1 MYIPDVFLGEA
12 EHMSDLLR
20 DHPLATLVLHGS
32 ADPHIAHVP
41 LVARRDRKALL
52 GHVARS
58 NPLASAIRVG
68 ARATA
73 VVHGPDAYVSPT
85 AYVTQQGH
93 VPTWNYA
100 VAHVV
105 GTLRVLEDAI
115 SVLDELVATFE
126 NDDGYRPDWT
136 DARISE
142 LASHITCFEF
152 VIEAIEVKL
161 KLSQNRHADDF
172 EAATARF
179 ERDGR
184 RELVR
189 WMRIANPK

>member
-1 MYIPDVFLGEA
+1 MYIPDVFLGKA
-12 EHMSDLLR
+12 ERMFDLLR
-20 DHPLATLVLHGS
+20 DHPLATLVLHDA

-41 LVARRDRKALL
+41 LVSRRDHKALF

-58 NPLASAIRVG
+58 NPLVSAIRVG

-73 VVHGPDAYVSPT
+73 VVHGPGAYVSPT

-115 SVLDELVATFE
+115 SVLDELVAVFE
-126 NDDGYRPDWT
+126 DDDGYRPDWT
-136 DARISE
+136 DARIGE
-142 LASHITCFEF
+142 LTSHITCFEF
-152 VIEAIEVKL
+152 VIEAIDVKL

-172 EAATARF
+172 DSAIARF

-189 WMRIANPK
+189 WMRIAKRK